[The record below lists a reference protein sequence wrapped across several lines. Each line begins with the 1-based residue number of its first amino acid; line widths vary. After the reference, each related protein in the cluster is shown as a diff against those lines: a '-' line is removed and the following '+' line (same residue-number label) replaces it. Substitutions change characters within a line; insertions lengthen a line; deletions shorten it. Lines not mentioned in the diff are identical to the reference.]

1 MSKISI
7 QEQKSSEIT
16 DICIPRMESQ
26 ITRKFIFTIFNRLN
40 IGTVERI
47 IENRL
52 KTNENYKRTIL
63 KIRWNN
69 TEKAVEI
76 RQRLNNN
83 LPVNIVYELPWF
95 WKVVLAK

>member
-1 MSKISI
+1 MSKSN
-7 QEQKSSEIT
+7 EIT
-16 DICIPRMESQ
+16 DICIPRMEAN
-26 ITRKFIFTIFNRLN
+26 ITRKFIFSIFQRLN
-40 IGTVERI
+40 IGKVERI
-47 IENRL
+47 IENKL
-52 KTNENYKRTIL
+52 KTNENYKRIIL